1 MLLSRSGLCALTSTV
16 GLAFFST
23 AALASASTADL
34 SITNPDAGPTHVV
47 GATVTY
53 VAHVSNNG
61 PDAVA
66 AGVSDELGEVESLVS
81 ASASQGS
88 CTQTAPV
95 SCDLGVVAPGADV
108 TVRVTVTYT
117 RASNG
122 NNHQMVVSGGPGNN
136 DPDFNNDVGVASF
149 YVDEPEEQ
157 VVQTPSAQ
165 TGEWSRG
172 QAHLDVEAE
181 LSPYGAGTYY
191 FEYGRTK
198 AYGSKTAT
206 KNVRGDDDVKRT
218 ARLARLKMR
227 TVYHYRVVL
236 VVDGKTY
243 RGRDRAARTLG
254 KIKFPELTLEAVR
267 RSASSTLYQGEL
279 MPDGTADAPG
289 SCKGS
294 IRLEVYTLD
303 GASLMERKTRLRKD
317 CTYRLRLPFGRTA
330 ARRAGRKGKVLVQA
344 WFSGNYAV
352 AHVGSKADKP

>member
-1 MLLSRSGLCALTSTV
+1 MLRSRSVFCALTSTV

-23 AALASASTADL
+23 AALASASTADF

-53 VAHVSNNG
+53 VAHVSNSG
-61 PDAVA
+61 PDAASASVN
-66 AGVSDELGEVESLVS
+66 DELGEVESLVS

-108 TVRVTVTYT
+108 TVQVTVTYT

-122 NNHQMVVSGGPGNN
+122 NNHQMIVSGGPDNS
-136 DPDFNNDVGVASF
+136 DPNFNNNVGVASF
-149 YVDEPEEQ
+149 SVDEPEAP
-157 VVQTPSAQ
+157 VLQTPSAQ

-172 QAHLDVEAE
+172 QAHLDVDAE

-191 FEYGRTK
+191 FEYGKTK
-198 AYGSKTAT
+198 AYGTKSAT
-206 KNVRGDDDVKRT
+206 KNVSGNEDVKRT
-218 ARLARLKMR
+218 TRLAGLKMS

-243 RGRDRAARTLG
+243 RGRDRAAKTLG
-254 KIKFPELTLEAVR
+254 KINYPELTLKAVR
-267 RSASSTLYQGEL
+267 RSASSTLYKGEL

-294 IRLEVYTLD
+294 IRLEVYTLQ
-303 GASLMERKTRLRKD
+303 GATLMEKKTKLGKD
-317 CTYRLRLPFGRTA
+317 CTYRLKLPFGRTA
-330 ARRAGRKGKVLVQA
+330 ARRAGRKGNVLVQA

-352 AHVGSKADKP
+352 AHVGSTADKP